1 MFLFSFLDQIISHY
15 CFKIKVSSFFL
26 HIKVLQFLTEVSCVG
41 EHVKTQIFLQPL
53 KIQTIT
59 NTAKVSD
66 IFPWEFSFYGAT

>member
-15 CFKIKVSSFFL
+15 CFKIKAHFF
-26 HIKVLQFLTEVSCVG
+26 HIKILQFLTEVSCVS

-59 NTAKVSD
+59 NVAKVSD
-66 IFPWEFSFYGAT
+66 TFPWEFSFYGAT